1 MIFSGTM
8 RYNLDP
14 FSEYTDEAL
23 LKALL
28 VVEMKM
34 ALSDGIGWL
43 KSVFCP
49 RKLLG
54 LNLVRFSE
62 CLNHVMTEGGA
73 NLSVG
78 ERQMVCLARAIVRN
92 NVIIV
97 MDEATANVDAETD
110 KFIQKTIREKFSHCT
125 VLTIA
130 HRLHTVM
137 DSDRVICKVRN
148 GSIVNKHFRFL

>member
-1 MIFSGTM
+1 
-8 RYNLDP
+8 
-14 FSEYTDEAL
+14 
-23 LKALL
+23 
-28 VVEMKM
+28 
-34 ALSDGIGWL
+34 
-43 KSVFCP
+43 
-49 RKLLG
+49 
-54 LNLVRFSE
+54 
-62 CLNHVMTEGGA
+62 MTEGGA

-92 NVIIV
+92 NVILM

-137 DSDRVICKVRN
+137 DSDRVSSKKLSFKINFNIFFK
-148 GSIVNKHFRFL
+148 GSCDGCWFLKGIRSSTYTT

>member
-1 MIFSGTM
+1 MYYFT
-8 RYNLDP
+8 
-14 FSEYTDEAL
+14 
-23 LKALL
+23 
-28 VVEMKM
+28 
-34 ALSDGIGWL
+34 
-43 KSVFCP
+43 
-49 RKLLG
+49 
-54 LNLVRFSE
+54 E
-62 CLNHVMTEGGA
+62 CLNHEMTEGGS

-92 NVIIV
+92 NVILM

-137 DSDRVICKVRN
+137 DADKVRKLLF
-148 GSIVNKHFRFL
+148 VYVTVYKKV